1 MQAWAGLRH
10 IWTQGLPAGPS
21 APGHE
26 PSPFPWGQC
35 PLSSLTP
42 GLGRCRCLDSHIPS
56 PAAPAHLGTNE
67 APGMWGRPPQES
79 GKGMGKPAGQ
89 TELGQPQLGP
99 SVSPLSLLPGAG
111 GCGLAEGSAES
122 GRSLQG
128 CWGARCGHRRES
140 RLPAS
145 SQLRGVPGCPG
156 RPGQNLP
163 GEVRQVCGPLCHC
176 QQRHPRQEGGGAPK
190 LQVRAPAR
198 WGVGSQSH
206 CPSSDT
212 NRPRAQGRG
221 TVAGWAGTRRGGQGP
236 SATSSPCLP
245 PVPTTPCTW
254 SCGVQRW
261 HHPS

>member
-1 MQAWAGLRH
+1 MRPLGCGGGPHRS
-10 IWTQGLPAGPS
+10 QGRGW
-21 APGHE
+21 E
-26 PSPFPWGQC
+26 SP
-35 PLSSLTP
+35 
-42 GLGRCRCLDSHIPS
+42 LGRQNWGSHSWGPACPPCPS
-56 PAAPAHLGTNE
+56 Y
-67 APGMWGRPPQES
+67 PGQG
-79 GKGMGKPAGQ
+79 G
-89 TELGQPQLGP
+89 
-99 SVSPLSLLPGAG
+99 G

-128 CWGARCGHRRES
+128 CWEARCGHRRES

-176 QQRHPRQEGGGAPK
+176 QRRHPRQEGGGAPK

-212 NRPRAQGRG
+212 NRPRARGRG